1 MENERPTHERR
12 GSRRKSEEWGRTTT
26 SDGLDGAEV
35 AGGGALERR
44 RTMFARDEREGDQW
58 GGVQVEDREDGI
70 RIWECSALKN
80 QGESVGDERKEKST
94 RR

>member
-26 SDGLDGAEV
+26 SDGMDGAEV
-35 AGGGALERR
+35 VGGGALERR
-44 RTMFARDEREGDQW
+44 RTGSSIMFAREEREGGDQW
-58 GGVQVEDREDGI
+58 GGVQVEDGEDGI

-80 QGESVGDERKEKST
+80 QGES
-94 RR
+94 